1 MLARSSA
8 RTRILAWVLL
18 LILAALAIVTFV
30 TWRLLVQAVDQRMD
44 AALESEVAEFDELTL
59 AGVNRT
65 TGQPFPSVEEM
76 ISDAIVYRAARPNEY
91 FLGYVDGTFYNQC
104 ECTAAERATGH
115 DATTIA
121 LADDQGFTALVGSVT
136 EPTVGRFRQSALG
149 EIRYRAVPVR
159 LDGDPSTGVIVA
171 AFLADAE
178 RANADAVARLMLGV
192 GAGTLLLATAGA
204 WLAAGRILRP
214 LHDVAETARGIT
226 DSDLSQRI
234 PSRTDNRGDDLQ
246 DLIRTV
252 NSMLDRVESGVSAQ
266 RRFIDDAGHELRTPI
281 TIVRGHLELLD
292 PNDPADIRD
301 TLALADDEL
310 ERMNRMVSDL
320 LLLARSEQPT
330 FVQPRPV
337 DVDLLTHDILDH
349 VIHLGDREFSLDAAA
364 EVTCKLDPQ
373 RITQAMVAL
382 CDNACHYSA
391 PGDRISIGSQV
402 AEGWLRFWVADTGPG
417 VSAGDQARIFERFSR
432 GSAGGRRSEGAGL
445 GLSIVSAI
453 AAAHGGRVELDST
466 PGHGARF
473 TIVIPVVIPAV
484 TPAVRPA
491 VVTPQG
497 ESWHES

>member
-1 MLARSSA
+1 MFVRSSA
-8 RTRILAWVLL
+8 RTRIMAWVLL

-91 FLGYVDGTFYNQC
+91 FLGYVDGKFYNQC
-104 ECTAAERATGH
+104 ECTAEERATGH
-115 DATTIA
+115 DATIIA
-121 LADDQGFTALVGSVT
+121 LADDQAFAALVGSVT
-136 EPTVGRFRQSALG
+136 EPTVGSFRQSALG

-159 LDGDPSTGVIVA
+159 LAGDPSTGVIVA

-178 RANADAVARLMLGV
+178 RASADAVARLMLGV

-234 PSRTDNRGDDLQ
+234 PSRTDSGRGDDLQ
-246 DLIRTV
+246 DLIHTV

-301 TLALADDEL
+301 TLALVDDEL

-330 FVQPRPV
+330 FVAPRPV

-364 EVTCKLDPQ
+364 EVTCDLDPQ

-391 PGDRISIGSQV
+391 PGDRISIGSQL
-402 AEGWLRFWVADTGPG
+402 ADGWLRFWVADTGPG
-417 VSAGDQARIFERFSR
+417 ISAQDQARIFERFSR
-432 GSAGGRRSEGAGL
+432 GSAGSRRSEGAGL

-473 TIVIPVVIPAV
+473 TIVIPADTPAPIV
-484 TPAVRPA
+484 TPE
-491 VVTPQG
+491 G